1 MPDTG
6 TIHPETTVGRVALT
20 VADPDGLATFYETV
34 VGLVVHDRTDER
46 VVLGDGTTPLLE
58 LVAAPDRPERGRDE
72 AGLFHLAVRVPT
84 RAALGA
90 ALERVEAG
98 ARLDGAAD
106 HHVSEALYLSDPEGN
121 GVEIYRDRPRDEWPE
136 TADGRVQMDTLSL
149 SLDALRAESDG
160 GERVPAGTDVGHVH
174 LEVTDVEAA
183 RSFYVDTLGLRL
195 RQEMRGALF
204 VAAGDYHHHLGLN
217 PWRGRTAPQRGR
229 GLAWFELRLPD
240 AAALAAV
247 RERLE
252 AADVAVTDRDDGI
265 VVTAPDDVSLRL
277 RVGE

>member
-1 MPDTG
+1 MTDAG

-20 VADPDGLATFYETV
+20 VADLDGVATFYETV
-34 VGLVVHDRTDER
+34 VGLVVHDRTDAR

-72 AGLFHLAVRVPT
+72 AGLFHVAVRVPT

-98 ARLDGAAD
+98 ARLDGASD

-136 TADGRVQMDTLSL
+136 RPDGRVQMDTLPL
-149 SLDALRAESDG
+149 SLDGLRAESDG
-160 GERVPAGTDVGHVH
+160 GGRAPVGTDVGHVH
-174 LEVTDVEAA
+174 LEVTDLEAA
-183 RSFYVDTLGLRL
+183 RSFYVDTLGLSL
-195 RQEMRGALF
+195 RQEMQGALF

-217 PWRGRTAPQRGR
+217 SWRRRTAPQRGR
-229 GLAWFELRLPD
+229 GLAWFELRVPD
-240 AAALAAV
+240 AAALTAV

-252 AADVAVTDRDDGI
+252 AAGLAVADRDDGI
-265 VVTAPDDVSLRL
+265 AVTAPDAVSLRL
-277 RVGE
+277 RAVE